1 MPGSARFALLTAL
14 ALLAFA
20 GNSLLCR
27 LALADGGTDPAMFT
41 AWRLLAGGTVLAPWF
56 RRDAQGRRPGD
67 PGSALALFAYAAAF
81 SWAYVSLGAAT
92 GALLLFAAVQAGMLL
107 GGLWAG
113 TRWSARQAAG
123 LGLALAGVAWLL
135 WPGLDAPPAGAAALM
150 LLAGLA
156 WAAYTLRGRGAGDP
170 LRATAGNFVRA
181 APLALGLGLFALHG
195 PGGPAPIEAAGLAYA
210 LASGAL
216 CSGLGYA
223 VWYAALRGL
232 SPQAAGS
239 TQLAVPV
246 ITALLAWPL
255 LGEMIGL
262 RWALA
267 AAAVLGGI
275 ALTLPRRRTG

>member
-1 MPGSARFALLTAL
+1 MPSPARTALLTAL

-27 LALADGGTDPAMFT
+27 LALADGGTDPATFT
-41 AWRLLAGGTVLAPWF
+41 ALRLLAGGMVLAPWF
-56 RRDAQGRRPGD
+56 RRDASGRAPGD
-67 PGSALALFAYAAAF
+67 TLSALALFAYAAAF

-107 GGLWAG
+107 GGLWSGA
-113 TRWSARQAAG
+113 RWNARQSAG
-123 LGLALAGVAWLL
+123 LALALAGVAWLL
-135 WPGLDAPPAGAAALM
+135 WPGLEAPAPGAALLM

-156 WAAYTLRGRGAGDP
+156 WAAYTLRGRGAADP
-170 LRATAGNFVRA
+170 LRATAGNFVRV
-181 APLALGLGLFALHG
+181 APMALALGLSVMLW
-195 PGGPAPIEAAGLAYA
+195 PGDLLRIDAEGIAYA

-223 VWYAALRGL
+223 IWYAALRGL

-246 ITALLAWPL
+246 VTALLAWPL
-255 LGEMIGL
+255 LDESIGL

-275 ALTLPRRRTG
+275 ALTLPRRTRA